1 MRTFQTEQKNAR
13 GGLLIAAEH
22 LRATDLS
29 LGYLPRG
36 LVEVVDIVTSE
47 EELLACASRVHI
59 DVVLLDLELSPFGG
73 INAGRMVL
81 GMRPAVKVIVLAD
94 GQRRDVAR
102 KVMEAGLHGYLTPPV
117 GSQTLTSALG
127 CVLDGLAVFP
137 HDIAGAAV
145 RARSTEER
153 EAAHRA
159 WSLTVRE
166 REVLGLL
173 VEGLRSE
180 DIAARLFLSRHTV
193 RTHLQ
198 NLFGKL
204 KVHSRAEAIRF
215 AIRYEL
221 VEERGEEPLGGRNGG
236 IELMTVPY

>member
-22 LRATDLS
+22 LRATGLS
-29 LGYLPRG
+29 LGSLPQG
-36 LVEVVDIVTSE
+36 LVEVVDVVTSE

-73 INAGRMVL
+73 IHAGRMLL
-81 GMRPAVKVIVLAD
+81 GMCPAIKVIVLAD
-94 GQRRDVAR
+94 GQRRDVAG

-117 GSQTLTSALG
+117 GSQTLTSSLG

-145 RARSTEER
+145 GARSQEER
-153 EAAHRA
+153 EAAQRA
-159 WSLTVRE
+159 QRLTVRE
-166 REVLGLL
+166 REILGLL
-173 VEGLRSE
+173 VEGLSSD
-180 DIAARLFLSRHTV
+180 DIAGRLFLSRHTV
-193 RTHLQ
+193 RTHLH

-204 KVHSRAEAIRF
+204 KVHSRAAAIGF
-215 AIRYEL
+215 AMRNEL
-221 VEERGEEPLGGRNGG
+221 VEIPGEIDVGRK
-236 IELMTVPY
+236 